1 MSGTD
6 SRNSMDRLISE
17 SAKKGFDRDL
27 EAWCKANG
35 VGYVSEPGDA
45 RSSLVNAFLE
55 AQSESGSD
63 RSART
68 ESDVER
74 DRAQAEE
81 LRMQSMLK
89 AIPTIYRDAELSD
102 FDGSVKA
109 RLDGLLKGR
118 SALVL
123 GGNGV
128 GKTRL
133 GWALCK
139 ALWREGRTAD
149 LMKAQV
155 LLSRVK
161 GTDDPYGYIEGK
173 YGKQRCLVIDEMDKI
188 FESRADFVY
197 MNYLVDFRYEWGR
210 QTVVLGNGDAR
221 SFVEALGQSIY
232 SRLTGD
238 GGMGFTLSG
247 TDRRKGRS
255 NGG

>member
-6 SRNSMDRLISE
+6 SRNNMIGE
-17 SAKKGFDRDL
+17 SAKAAFNRDL
-27 EAWCKANG
+27 KEWCRENG
-35 VGYVSEPGDA
+35 IGYVSEPGDA
-45 RSSLVNAFLE
+45 RSSLVDAFLK
-55 AQSESGSD
+55 AQPKGETPMDG
-63 RSART
+63 RT

-81 LRMQSMLK
+81 LRMQSMTR

-161 GTDDPYGYIEGK
+161 GKDDPYGYIEHT
-173 YGKQRCLVIDEMDKI
+173 YGRQSCLVIDEMDKI

-197 MNYLVDFRYEWGR
+197 MNYLVDFRYEWRR

-221 SFVEALGQSIY
+221 RFVEALGQSIY

-247 TDRRKGRS
+247 RDWRKGKG
-255 NGG
+255 NAD